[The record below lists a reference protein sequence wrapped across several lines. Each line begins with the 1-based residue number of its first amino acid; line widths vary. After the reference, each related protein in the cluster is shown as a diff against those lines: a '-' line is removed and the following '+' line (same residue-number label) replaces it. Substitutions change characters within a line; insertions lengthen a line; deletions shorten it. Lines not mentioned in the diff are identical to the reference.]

1 MAAAQAGVRRRR
13 HGSRALRPGGGAV
26 AGSYAI
32 LIFGCVVS
40 IVPFLYVLSTSVKD
54 TRSLFTYPPEW
65 VPEQFFWG
73 NYTSLFTAHPF
84 LDWTLNTLFV
94 AGTITVVKVLIDA
107 MAAYALAKMRF
118 TGRLAITATLLFS
131 VAIPIAALVIP
142 LYFLVRWLDLLNTY
156 WALILPP
163 LANPI
168 GIFMIR
174 SFIVSL
180 PQDLDHSA
188 RLDGSGEI
196 GIFVQI
202 ILPLVKPG
210 LVVHAVFT
218 FMIQYTSFLW
228 PLVAVQDEE
237 RQVLTVGIASLK
249 AIFTVDW
256 GLISAA
262 SLLAAVPITVM
273 FVFLQRFFI
282 AQNLAGA
289 LKE

>member
-1 MAAAQAGVRRRR
+1 M
-13 HGSRALRPGGGAV
+13 
-26 AGSYAI
+26 
-32 LIFGCVVS
+32 
-40 IVPFLYVLSTSVKD
+40 PFLYVLSTSLKE
-54 TRSLFTYPPEW
+54 TKSLFTYPPEW
-65 VPEQFFWG
+65 IPEIFYWG
-73 NYTSLFTAHPF
+73 NYSSLFTDHPF
-84 LDWTLNTLFV
+84 LQWTLTTLFV
-94 AGTITVVKVLIDA
+94 AGTITLIKVLIDA
-107 MAAYALAKMRF
+107 MAGYALAKLRF
-118 TGRLAITATLLFS
+118 TGKAAVTVTLLFS
-131 VAIPIAALVIP
+131 VAIPVAALIIP
-142 LYFLVRWLDLLNTY
+142 LFFLVRGTGLLNTY

-163 LANPI
+163 LANPL

-188 RLDGSGEI
+188 RLDGSGEL
-196 GIFVQI
+196 GIFFTI
-202 ILPLVKPG
+202 ILPLIRPG

-228 PLVAVQDEE
+228 PLVAVQDEN
-237 RQVLTVGIASLK
+237 RQVLTVGISSLK

-262 SLLAAVPITVM
+262 SLLAAVPITVV
-273 FVFLQRFFI
+273 FVFLQRFFV

>member
-1 MAAAQAGVRRRR
+1 MNRRPASPMRRR
-13 HGSRALRPGGGAV
+13 SARALVPSNRAV
-26 AGSYAI
+26 TGSYLI
-32 LIFGCVVS
+32 LLVGCIVS

-54 TRSLFTYPPEW
+54 TRSLFSYPPDW
-65 VPEQFFWG
+65 IPSPLFWG
-73 NYTSLFTAHPF
+73 NYESLLVDHPF
-84 LDWTLNTLFV
+84 MTWTLNTLLV
-94 AGTITVVKVLIDA
+94 AGVITLVKVLIDA
-107 MAAYALAKMRF
+107 MAAYALAKLRF
-118 TGRLAITATLLFS
+118 SGKAAVVVTLLFS
-131 VAIPIAALVIP
+131 VAIPVAALIIP
-142 LYFLVRWLDLLNTY
+142 LFFFVRSLGILNTY

-163 LANPI
+163 LANPL

-188 RLDGSGEI
+188 RLDGAGEW
-196 GIFVQI
+196 GIFWGI
-202 ILPLVKPG
+202 ILPLVRPG

-228 PLVAVQDEE
+228 PLVAVQNEN
-237 RQVLTVGIASLK
+237 RQVLTVGISSLK

-262 SLLAAVPITVM
+262 SLLAAVPITIM